1 MRGKITFQRFTW
13 HSMPSTL
20 QICFLRLCLW
30 SGRTCGCTLTL
41 FTSPLRRSEVHVLQE
56 EEKKRSIINKSHQR
70 VSHLYRTLLSS
81 QCWNSPPSVLV
92 TFMVP
97 WWPQQNASWSFILI
111 SLYNCHQQ
119 LMVANDST
127 CILAIN
133 NVNWLSR
140 NPQVF
145 RTLCGY
151 KSRAVNCEVNLPG
164 TEDTVINQVVPPG
177 GDSGIA
183 LCWVEAC
190 DLPKRG
196 RLGCAMFGRGGLR
209 SRIPRTLNLN
219 RTLDYI
225 HKLSFLCEYHLLE
238 FIMFIFLWL
247 TCTGSGSNIVR
258 KT

>member
-1 MRGKITFQRFTW
+1 MAQ
-13 HSMPSTL
+13 HTL
-20 QICFLRLCLW
+20 YASNLLPTPMLVEWKDLW
-30 SGRTCGCTLTL
+30 VHFNLVYISSSKVWGPRSPGR
-41 FTSPLRRSEVHVLQE
+41 R
-56 EEKKRSIINKSHQR
+56 KKRSIINKSHQR

-145 RTLCGY
+145 RTLWGY
-151 KSRAVNCEVNLPG
+151 KSRGVNCEVNLPG
-164 TEDTVINQVVPPG
+164 IEDTVINQVVPPG

-196 RLGCAMFGRGGLR
+196 RLECAIFGRGGLR
-209 SRIPRTLNLN
+209 SRIPLHWIQTEL
-219 RTLDYI
+219 
-225 HKLSFLCEYHLLE
+225 
-238 FIMFIFLWL
+238 
-247 TCTGSGSNIVR
+247 
-258 KT
+258 